1 MADPRNE
8 TAREYV
14 SASFGDAHRAL
25 NDIRDLL
32 PSTGLPP
39 SPGLAD
45 ELATARTALVAAEE
59 HLKELIT
66 ESGGEPT

>member
-1 MADPRNE
+1 MADRKD

-14 SASFGDAHRAL
+14 LASFQDAHRAL

-39 SPGLAD
+39 SVGLTD
-45 ELATARTALVAAEE
+45 ELATARTVLLAAEE
-59 HLKELIT
+59 LLKELIA
-66 ESGGEPT
+66 ESGGEPA